1 MKPNTAGSKS
11 FDLDHQCFSHKT
23 GRGVSVAVVDS
34 GASSGH
40 PHLGAIAGGVAIGLD
55 EDGDDFVDRLGHGT
69 AVAAAIHEKAPDA
82 ALYAV
87 RVFEQSLS
95 ATSMQLVRAI
105 DWASERGVRLINMSL
120 GTANPER
127 EAMLGAAVGR
137 AAAKGALVVAACEF
151 DGQAW
156 FPGSL
161 PQVVGVMLDP
171 DCPRDEVRLTT
182 ESCSRP
188 AFLAS
193 GLPRPISGVPPDGNL
208 QGISFAVANVTGFL
222 ARLMES
228 NADARSVDDV
238 LRLLSA

>member
-1 MKPNTAGSKS
+1 MKSVADSTHFNLEDPRFAN
-11 FDLDHQCFSHKT
+11 KT
-23 GRGVSVAVVDS
+23 GRGVSVAFIDS
-34 GASSGH
+34 GASPGH
-40 PHLGAIAGGVAIGLD
+40 PHLGDIAGGVGIAPD
-55 EDGDDFVDRLGHGT
+55 EDVDDFVDRLGHGT

-95 ATSMQLVRAI
+95 ATSTQLVRAV
-105 DWASERGVRLINMSL
+105 DWASEQGVRLINMSL

-137 AAAKGALVVAACEF
+137 AAAQGALVVAACEF
-151 DGQAW
+151 DGQVW

-182 ESCSRP
+182 DSYSRP

-193 GLPRPISGVPPDGNL
+193 GLPRPIPGVPPEGNL
-208 QGISFAVANVTGFL
+208 QGISFAVANVTGL
-222 ARLMES
+222 WARLLES

-238 LRLLSA
+238 LGLLTA

>member
-1 MKPNTAGSKS
+1 MKSAASTR
-11 FDLDHQCFSHKT
+11 FDLDDLRFANKT
-23 GRGVSVAVVDS
+23 GRGVSVAVIDS
-34 GASSGH
+34 GASPAH
-40 PHLGAIAGGVAIGLD
+40 PHWGDIAGGVAIGPD

-82 ALYAV
+82 PLYAV
-87 RVFEQSLS
+87 RVFERSLS

-105 DWASERGVRLINMSL
+105 DWASKQGVRLINMSL

-127 EAMLGAAVGR
+127 ESMLGAAVGR
-137 AAAKGALVVAACEF
+137 AAAQGALVVAACEF
-151 DGQAW
+151 DGQVW

-161 PQVVGVMLDP
+161 AQVVGVMLDP

-182 ESCSRP
+182 DSYSRL

-193 GLPRPISGVPPDGNL
+193 GLPRPIPGVPPEGNL
-208 QGISFAVANVTGFL
+208 QGISFAVANVTGLL

>member
-1 MKPNTAGSKS
+1 MKSGAADSTHLNLEHP
-11 FDLDHQCFSHKT
+11 CFANKT
-23 GRGVSVAVVDS
+23 GRGVPVAVIDS
-34 GASSGH
+34 GVSPGH
-40 PHLGAIAGGVAIGLD
+40 PHLGDIAGGVGIAPN
-55 EDGDDFVDRLGHGT
+55 EDVDDFADRLGHGT

-95 ATSMQLVRAI
+95 ATSTQLVRAI
-105 DWASERGVRLINMSL
+105 DWASEHGVRLINLSL

-127 EAMLGAAVGR
+127 EAMLGAAADR
-137 AAAKGALVVAACEF
+137 AAESGALVVAACEC
-151 DGQAW
+151 DGQIW

-161 PQVVGVMLDP
+161 PQVIGVMLDP

-182 ESCSRP
+182 DSHGRP

-193 GLPRPISGVPPDGNL
+193 GQPRPIPGVPPEGNL

-222 ARLMES
+222 ARLLES
-228 NADARSVDDV
+228 NGDARSVDDV
-238 LRLLSA
+238 LRLLTV